1 MQWVGAG
8 EVKETQRSRRGR
20 RRVEDMMAVRGGR
33 RGGGSVDGS
42 DSRGSKGAG
51 GRGHGRDGRVE
62 ASGGWRTG

>member
-33 RGGGSVDGS
+33 GGEGQWMGVIVEGV
-42 DSRGSKGAG
+42 KGQGEGDTG
-51 GRGHGRDGRVE
+51 GMGE
-62 ASGGWRTG
+62 